1 MMFQT
6 FLLTFLS
13 PLFAGGNAFIHSKPQ
28 ESQFFSKDYTTV
40 LKGICC
46 LVVIYVHVKPPFD
59 NPLQDAIGSF
69 GYVCVT
75 IFFLISA
82 YGMMLSAER
91 KEDYLNNFWRNR
103 LVSLLIPAVLV
114 NIVSF
119 CLGIVNSNTFS
130 YSTLYQLNS
139 YVAVLLQWCLWFYI
153 VMWCHKKWFPQ
164 NKQMTD
170 IILIAG
176 VIISSLLLYLFVYSE
191 NSAGAGWC
199 FERLGLVWG
208 VLLYRHFDRFVLW
221 MSQNRITKIAILTLT
236 CGVLGVGYLK
246 FKLVYFFGA
255 YLLKIILGVA
265 IILLLFT
272 ATSNRKF
279 GDKISLWLGNIS
291 YEVYLSHG
299 IVMAT
304 LATWLSE
311 NVNSGV
317 FILLTV
323 LVTLTLSTIVHSI
336 AKPIVKLLRK

>member
-1 MMFQT
+1 MLQT
-6 FLLTFLS
+6 YLLTLLS
-13 PLFAGGNAFIHSKPQ
+13 PLLGGGNALVNSKLQ
-28 ESQFFSKDYTTV
+28 RGQFFSKDYTTV
-40 LKGICC
+40 LKGLCC
-46 LVVIYVHVKPPFD
+46 LIVIYVHVKPPFA

-119 CLGIVNSNTFS
+119 CLGIVNSNTYA
-130 YSTLYQLNS
+130 YSTLYHLNS

-153 VMWCHKKWFPQ
+153 VMLCKKKWFLE
-164 NKQMTD
+164 NNRLTD

-176 VIISSLLLYLFVYSE
+176 VIVSSLILYFWVYSE

-199 FERLGLVWG
+199 FERIGLILG
-208 VLLYRHFDRFVLW
+208 VLLYRYFDKFVLW
-221 MSQNRITKIAILTLT
+221 MNNKHIPKIIVLFILGGL
-236 CGVLGVGYLK
+236 LGVAYLK
-246 FKLVYFFGA
+246 YKSVFFYGE
-255 YLLKIILGVA
+255 YLLKIVLG
-265 IILLLFT
+265 IILITLLFT

-279 GDKISLWLGNIS
+279 GDTISLWLGNIS

-299 IVMAT
+299 IVMAA
-304 LATWLSE
+304 LAIWLPG
-311 NVNSGV
+311 NVNSGL

-323 LVTLTLSTIVHSI
+323 FVTLMLSALVHAIV
-336 AKPIVKLLRK
+336 KPIVKSLRK

>member
-1 MMFQT
+1 MFQT
-6 FLLTFLS
+6 YLLTLLS
-13 PLFAGGNAFIHSKPQ
+13 PLLGGGNALVHSKPQ
-28 ESQFFSKDYTTV
+28 DNQFFTKDYTTV
-40 LKGICC
+40 LKGLCC
-46 LVVIYVHVKPPFD
+46 LIVIYVHVKPPFD
-59 NPLQDAIGSF
+59 NALQDAIGSF

-91 KEDYLNNFWRNR
+91 KEDYLHNFWRNR
-103 LVSLLIPAVLV
+103 LVSLLIPAFLINV
-114 NIVSF
+114 VSF
-119 CLGIVNSNTFS
+119 CLDIVNKNTYTFS
-130 YSTLYQLNS
+130 ALYHLNG

-153 VMWCHKKWFPQ
+153 VMLCKKKWFPE
-164 NKQMTD
+164 NNRLTD

-176 VIISSLLLYLFVYSE
+176 VIVSSLILYFWVYSG

-199 FERLGLVWG
+199 FERIGLIWG
-208 VLLYRHFDRFVLW
+208 VLLYRYFDQFVLW
-221 MSQNRITKIAILTLT
+221 MSKSRLAKIAILTIV
-236 CGVLGVGYLK
+236 GGMLGIGYLK

-304 LATWLSE
+304 LATWLFE